1 MRKSTNFGSRTQFCC
16 VFLSNINFY
25 LSIRQLLEY
34 SHKPERN
41 ATNHETLIA
50 REVTRYYQYLAKM
63 SGCFLA
69 NISLNSC
76 VLRFVSNEWKQTAT
90 IKKIVT
96 CYIGKR
102 CNKCKKLEPENVDLP
117 SITWQLSVRIPVY
130 IRTCCGITWII

>member
-25 LSIRQLLEY
+25 LSIMQLLEY

-63 SGCFLA
+63 SGCFLP

-76 VLRFVSNEWKQTAT
+76 VLRFVSNERKQTAI
-90 IKKIVT
+90 IKKLLFVT
-96 CYIGKR
+96 LVKGVINARSKSQKTLIYPRLHGSLVCAFPYT
-102 CNKCKKLEPENVDLP
+102 LEHAVE
-117 SITWQLSVRIPVY
+117 
-130 IRTCCGITWII
+130 